1 MDMTAI
7 GVFVRAEPGQ
17 LEEVRE
23 RLASI
28 EGVETL
34 ELEEPGALGLV
45 LKADDLRAAHELLAN
60 RVETTP
66 GVLCAWPVHTEVEG
80 SRVADDP
87 PPT

>member
-1 MDMTAI
+1 MTAI

-17 LEEVRE
+17 LNEVRD

-60 RVETTP
+60 RVEQTP

-80 SRVADDP
+80 SRVRADP
-87 PPT
+87 PPP